1 MTRKIISYTDAIA
14 SVIENNNG
22 IATTRQ
28 ILDQI
33 SNFRPLTGKTPEA
46 TILSELGR
54 SRRFAKIGVG
64 VWALA
69 EHKNDF
75 VETNNTL
82 FQKDID
88 IVSESIQRNNIN
100 NKEIELS
107 AERLHGQIQGMLL
120 EIGNVNGFRTY
131 TPNKNATFNNKP
143 LKNLSTLGDI
153 PNFTYERIIRAVRY
167 IDVLWFT
174 NDKEPFPVF
183 AWEVEN
189 STNFRDGLI
198 KFTELNFFK
207 THFYFLAPENKINKF
222 QEEISRP
229 LFKEIKSTC
238 DFYSME
244 RVRRSYQST
253 LENEE
258 LKIFK
263 YDQQI

>member
-14 SVIENNNG
+14 TVIKNNNG

-54 SRRFAKIGVG
+54 SRRFAKVGVG
-64 VWALA
+64 VWALFEDRNNFSEA
-69 EHKNDF
+69 
-75 VETNNTL
+75 NNTS
-82 FQKDID
+82 FQKDLNI
-88 IVSESIQRNNIN
+88 ISEQININ
-100 NKEIELS
+100 NKEIVS
-107 AERLHGQIQGMLL
+107 STERLHAKIQGMLL
-120 EIGNVNGFRTY
+120 EIGNVNGFQTY

-143 LKNLSTLGDI
+143 LKNLSTLENI

-174 NDKEPFPVF
+174 KDKYPFPVF

-207 THFYFLAPENKINKF
+207 THFYFLAPENKIGKF

-229 LFKEIKSTC
+229 IFNDIKKSC

-244 RVRRSYQST
+244 RVKQSYQST

-258 LKIFK
+258 LKIFNYEQK
-263 YDQQI
+263 I

>member
-1 MTRKIISYTDAIA
+1 MTRQIVSYTDAIA
-14 SVIENNNG
+14 TVIKTNNG

-28 ILDQI
+28 VLDQI
-33 SNFRPLTGKTPEA
+33 SKFRPLTGKTPEA

-69 EHKNDF
+69 ENKNNF
-75 VETNNTL
+75 SEVNNIS
-82 FQKDID
+82 FQKDLD
-88 IVSESIQRNNIN
+88 IISEKNNADD
-100 NKEIELS
+100 KEIVLS
-107 AERLHGQIQGMLL
+107 TERMHAQIQGMLL
-120 EIGNVNGFRTY
+120 EIGNVNGFQTY
-131 TPNKNATFNNKP
+131 TPNKNSTFNNKP
-143 LKNLSTLGDI
+143 LKNLSSLEDI

-207 THFYFLAPENKINKF
+207 THFYFLAPETKINKF
-222 QEEISRP
+222 QEEVSRP
-229 LFKEIKSTC
+229 IFKEIKKSC

-244 RVRRSYQST
+244 RVKQSYQST

-258 LKIFK
+258 LRIFN
-263 YDQQI
+263 YDQKI